1 MLYKQVH
8 FIVLH
13 IYSLL
18 IFAFPDISCIPN
30 SVPLMEEDFL
40 TGGLLA
46 SLRPVLT
53 SMPPKS
59 FCPQFPL
66 PSKNNLGGGTQGCH
80 ALISTSTA
88 HVSRHFPLH

>member
-1 MLYKQVH
+1 MVYKQVH

-18 IFAFPDISCIPN
+18 IFAYQYLPDTRCIPN
-30 SVPLMEEDFL
+30 SVPLMDEDFP
-40 TGGLLA
+40 TVGLLA

-59 FCPQFPL
+59 FSPQFPP
-66 PSKNNLGGGTQGCH
+66 PSRK
-80 ALISTSTA
+80 
-88 HVSRHFPLH
+88 